1 MFHIY
6 YINLQSRPDRNK
18 NMQYVLQNFNKF
30 NIDYERINAI
40 DGYDLNLD
48 ELIHNDII
56 DYKTD
61 KLERP
66 LKRGEIACT
75 LSHIDAWK
83 IFLNSTYN
91 YGIFLEDDILIS
103 QPYFDEIMGK
113 VLELIPKTIFDWCYL
128 SFNSL
133 EALNTYEGPDIKNV
147 FYRVIS
153 PGYGTHAYIL
163 NKYGCKKIL
172 NYYQQQKISHPLDFM
187 HIIKSEYKK
196 IFNQPFE
203 IISVKPDFHYYK
215 TFNKD
220 NFVYN
225 KGKEFP
231 IYVND
236 FADSDTSKIV

>member
-6 YINLQSRPDRNK
+6 YINLTSRPDRND
-18 NMQYVLQNFNKF
+18 NMLKVLQNFKKF
-30 NIDYERINAI
+30 NIEFERINAI
-40 DGYDLNLD
+40 DGNSININ
-48 ELIHNDII
+48 ELTRIGII
-56 DYKTD
+56 DI
-61 KLERP
+61 ESNNFNRP

-75 LSHIDAWK
+75 LSHMESWRR
-83 IFLNSTYN
+83 FLYSTYN
-91 YGIFLEDDILIS
+91 YGIFFEDDILIS
-103 QPYFDEIMGK
+103 QPYFDNIMEK
-113 VLELIPKTIFDWCYL
+113 VIDLIPKTIFDWCYL

-133 EALNTYEGPDIKNV
+133 GELDVYEGLDIKNV
-147 FYRVIS
+147 FYRVIT

-172 NYYQQQKISHPLDFM
+172 NYYQQQKIFHPLDFM
-187 HIIKSEYKK
+187 HVFKSEYKK

-203 IISVKPDFHYYK
+203 IISVKPDFYYYK

-220 NFVYN
+220 TFVYN

-236 FADSDTSKIV
+236 FADSDTSNIV